1 VSGYLGRIDTS
12 KSSRSRAAMRPPRW
26 RLSAIVAAGFV
37 SLTLGSDARA
47 QETRAEVIEQEQA
60 ERQKQLTPSRSNG
73 VEAFLDRLEDW
84 GLIVGEPRGV
94 YPWFGSIYPGGGFAA
109 GVGARKP
116 FGDDGAANVYGAYS
130 INSFSRVQ
138 ADIALPSFARD
149 RMRLTLFGRYVN
161 APDVRYFGVGNSSLQ
176 ENETRFGYT
185 PSTGSAQLEIDLGK
199 GFSIGAGGKYHYVE
213 TDGGRTAPSIELEFS
228 PADTPG
234 LELSTFKYVNGTA
247 FAAFDWRRN
256 LGYSGS
262 GGMYRV
268 QYEDFREQDNDQYS
282 FKSAEAEV
290 IQLIPIM
297 RANWVIALRGLAT
310 ITDLEDSGSV
320 PHFLLPSLGGG
331 STLRGYPDFRFQDR
345 NRLLMNA
352 ELRWTP
358 ARFLDMAIFY
368 DTGKVTSRREDLDLQ
383 DLKDSYGIGM
393 RLIGVRGY
401 AFRVEAARSREN
413 NLRLIFSAGGAF

>member
-1 VSGYLGRIDTS
+1 
-12 KSSRSRAAMRPPRW
+12 MRHRQW
-26 RLSAIVAAGFV
+26 QRSAIAAIALV
-37 SLTLGSDARA
+37 SLTIGREVNA
-47 QETRAEVIEQEQA
+47 QDTRAELIEQQQA
-60 ERQKQLTPSRSNG
+60 ERQQQLVPSRSNG

-94 YPWFGSIYPGGGFAA
+94 YPWFGSVYPGGGFAA

-116 FGDDGAANVYGAYS
+116 FGDDGAANLFGAYS
-130 INSFSRVQ
+130 IASFSRVQ
-138 ADIALPSFARD
+138 ADISLPSFARD
-149 RMRLTLFGRYVN
+149 RARLTLSGRYVD
-161 APDVRYFGVGNSSLQ
+161 APDVRYFGVGNSTLK
-176 ENETRFGYT
+176 EDETRFGYT
-185 PSTGSAQLEIDLGK
+185 PTTGSAQLDVNVGK
-199 GFSIGAGGKYHYVE
+199 GFSLGAGAKYHYVE
-213 TDGGRTAPSIELEFS
+213 TNPGRTTPSIEEAFS

-234 LELSTFKYVNGTA
+234 LELSTFNYVNSTA

-256 LGYSGS
+256 LGYSGR

-268 QYEDFREQDNDQYS
+268 QVDDFRERDNDQYS
-282 FKSAEAEV
+282 FRSIEAEA
-290 IQLIPIM
+290 IQLIPIL

-310 ITDLEDSGSV
+310 VTDLEDSGSV

-368 DTGKVTSRREDLDLQ
+368 DTGKVTAERADLDLK

-393 RLIGVRGY
+393 RLIGVSGY
-401 AFRVEAARSREN
+401 AFRIEAARSREN
-413 NLRLIFSAGGAF
+413 NLRLIFGAGGTF